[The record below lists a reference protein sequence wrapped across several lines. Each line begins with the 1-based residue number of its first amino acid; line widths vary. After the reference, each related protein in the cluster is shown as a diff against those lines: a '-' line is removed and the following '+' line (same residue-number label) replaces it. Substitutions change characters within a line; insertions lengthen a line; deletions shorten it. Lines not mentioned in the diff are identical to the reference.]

1 MKLKNILCTQY
12 DNIIDYGQFTL
23 SSVNN
28 NNNRLKPQSHPQ
40 LQSQPQSQLQ
50 IQPQPQQ
57 DTFRAPLPQQTQRYQ
72 ANTYVPEY
80 NLKASIFQ
88 QYIIKF

>member
-1 MKLKNILCTQY
+1 MNNVT
-12 DNIIDYGQFTL
+12 DYGQFTL

-28 NNNRLKPQSHPQ
+28 NNNRLKPQPQPHLQ

-57 DTFRAPLPQQTQRYQ
+57 DTFRAPLSQQTQRYQ

-80 NLKASIFQ
+80 NLKASA
-88 QYIIKF
+88 YL